1 MAEAGA
7 DGFIFEPLT
16 SLGRIAQKFGK
27 TKEITGN
34 IDTRISSFET
44 KEKILK
50 EVKRCTNIGKSCPG
64 YFFAVGNHI
73 PHNVPLEKVL
83 YYLDLIKKLGRR

>member
-1 MAEAGA
+1 MAMSEKDKTILRRLAEELA
-7 DGFIFEPLT
+7 E
-16 SLGRIAQKFGK
+16 QYGK
-27 TKEITGN
+27 SKVIIGN
-34 IDTRISSFET
+34 IDTRILTFET

-50 EVKRCTNIGKSCPG
+50 EVRRCANIGRNCPG

-73 PHNVPLEKVL
+73 PHNVPLKNAL